1 MSHFALK
8 VQNMSC
14 GYGSKFHL
22 ANVDF
27 TIDQGSFTSI
37 IGPNGAGKTTL
48 FRAISGMLSIEN
60 GDIFLEGE
68 NLKTLS
74 HKARAR
80 KIAIVNQSVEA
91 GAMRI
96 EDYVLMGRLPYRTP
110 FSFFE
115 TKEDYEI
122 AEENM
127 RLTGVWEKRH
137 KLMDQLSG
145 GEQQLAAIARALTQ
159 KTNLL
164 LLDEPTAHLD
174 ISHQMKVLNLV
185 RRLNHETKLTVLLI
199 IHDLNLASEYSDQL
213 IMLKE
218 GTIFAQGTPEEVLT
232 YNNIEE
238 VYNTV
243 VITRSNPM
251 SGKPFI
257 FPVSEVTLRED
268 ISKKTIQS
276 AI

>member
-1 MSHFALK
+1 MSHFALEVK
-8 VQNMSC
+8 NISC
-14 GYGSKFHL
+14 GYGNKFRISDI
-22 ANVDF
+22 DF
-27 TIDQGSFTSI
+27 AIKKGSFTSI

-48 FRAISGMLSIEN
+48 FRGISGMLSSES
-60 GDIFLEGE
+60 GDVLLQEE

-91 GAMRI
+91 GSMMI

-115 TKEDYEI
+115 TKEDYDI

-137 KLMDQLSG
+137 KLMNQLSG

-185 RRLNHETKLTVLLI
+185 RRLNRENNLTVLLI
-199 IHDLNLASEYSDQL
+199 IHDLNLASEYSDCL
-213 IMLKE
+213 IMLKD
-218 GTIFAQGTPEEVLT
+218 GKVFAQGTPEEVLT
-232 YNNIEE
+232 YSNIEE

-257 FPVSEVTLRED
+257 FPVSEITLKD
-268 ISKKTIQS
+268 SFSKKDKK
-276 AI
+276 

>member
-1 MSHFALK
+1 MNHFALEIK
-8 VQNMSC
+8 KMSC
-14 GYGSKFHL
+14 GYGNKFRISDIDFV
-22 ANVDF
+22 VDR
-27 TIDQGSFTSI
+27 GSFTSI

-48 FRAISGMLSIEN
+48 FRGISGMLAIE
-60 GDIFLEGE
+60 EGE
-68 NLKTLS
+68 ILLEDDNLTTLS

-91 GAMRI
+91 GSMMI
-96 EDYVLMGRLPYRTP
+96 EDYVLMGRLPYRTTL
-110 FSFFE
+110 SFFE

-122 AEENM
+122 AEESM

-137 KLMDQLSG
+137 KLMNQLSG

-185 RRLNHETKLTVLLI
+185 RRLNHENNLTVLLI
-199 IHDLNLASEYSDQL
+199 IHDLNLASEYSDRL

-218 GTIFAQGTPEEVLT
+218 GKVFAQGTPEEVLT

-257 FPVSEVTLRED
+257 FPVSEVTLKEG
-268 ISKKTIQS
+268 ISRKDGLL
-276 AI
+276 